1 MIFSNYLKSI
11 FSKPSLIDDVLH
23 QISPPDTLFV
33 ADGTTEHLIA
43 SLHHQGGDTVVIPEI
58 WTQRNSIDTLYTR
71 MNYSHIVHWTICSLQ
86 MNLSIDIFNM
96 FKEKGRTGII

>member
-1 MIFSNYLKSI
+1 MKILHTLYFYEWFFRIKSI

-71 MNYSHIVHWTICSLQ
+71 MNYSHIEQWTIC
-86 MNLSIDIFNM
+86 
-96 FKEKGRTGII
+96 

>member
-1 MIFSNYLKSI
+1 MIFSNKKSI

-58 WTQRNSIDTLYTR
+58 
-71 MNYSHIVHWTICSLQ
+71 
-86 MNLSIDIFNM
+86 
-96 FKEKGRTGII
+96 